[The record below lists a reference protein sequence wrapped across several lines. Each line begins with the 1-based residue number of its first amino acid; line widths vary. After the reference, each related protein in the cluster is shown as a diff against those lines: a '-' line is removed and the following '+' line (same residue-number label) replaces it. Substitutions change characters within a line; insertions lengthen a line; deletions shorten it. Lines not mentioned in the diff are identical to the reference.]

1 MDLTEQPV
9 SVNRVDVVFKSGGLN
24 CAAWLYRPEGDG
36 PSPCV
41 ILAHGFG
48 GIREMRLDAYAS
60 RFARAGLAALAFDYR
75 HFGTSEGE
83 PRQLLD
89 IKLQL
94 ADWAAA
100 IAYAR
105 TLAAIDAERIA
116 LWGTSFSGGHV
127 LQIAAQDKRIA
138 AVVAQV
144 PFVDGFAIM
153 RSDIRANMRLSTAW
167 VKDELRRRQ
176 KKSPYY
182 VKITGAPGTL
192 AAITSPGAETG
203 MRAMV
208 FEDAPWQNSV
218 AGRIFLPVGFYRPV
232 KAVPRV
238 QCPLLICVCDRDLV
252 TPPGPA
258 IKAAR
263 IAPRGELRQYSGTH
277 FDIYVGELFEKAVAD
292 QTAFL
297 TRCLLDAY
305 ER

>member
-1 MDLTEQPV
+1 
-9 SVNRVDVVFKSGGLN
+9 
-24 CAAWLYRPEGDG
+24 
-36 PSPCV
+36 
-41 ILAHGFG
+41 
-48 GIREMRLDAYAS
+48 LDAYAS
-60 RFARAGLAALAFDYR
+60 CFAQAGLAALVFDYR
-75 HFGTSEGE
+75 HCGASEGE

-100 IAYAR
+100 IAFAR
-105 TLAAIDAERIA
+105 ALDGIDAERIA

-127 LQIAAQDKRIA
+127 IELAARDKRVA

-153 RSDIRANMRLSTAW
+153 RSDMLANIRLLAAW
-167 VKDELRRRQ
+167 MKDELRRRQ

-182 VKITGAPGTL
+182 VKIVGAPGAL
-192 AAITSPGAETG
+192 AAITSPGSEAG

-208 FEDAPWQNSV
+208 LEDAPWQDSV
-218 AGRIFLPVGFYRPV
+218 AGRIFFPVGFYRPV
-232 KAVPRV
+232 KVVPRV
-238 QCPLLICVCDRDLV
+238 QCPLLICVCDRDMV

-258 IKAAR
+258 IKAAHK
-263 IAPRGELRQYSGTH
+263 ALHGELRQYAGTH

-297 TRCLLDAY
+297 TRCVLNAHPSM
-305 ER
+305 ESRASM

>member
-1 MDLTEQPV
+1 M
-9 SVNRVDVVFKSGGLN
+9 NRVDVVFKSGGLN

-36 PSPCV
+36 PHPCV

-60 RFARAGLAALAFDYR
+60 RFAQAGLAALVFDYR
-75 HFGTSEGE
+75 HFGASEGE

-94 ADWAAA
+94 ADWTAA
-100 IAYAR
+100 IAFAR
-105 TLAAIDAERIA
+105 ALDRIDAERIT

-127 LQIAAQDKRIA
+127 IELAARDKRVA

-153 RSDIRANMRLSTAW
+153 RSDILANTRLLSAW
-167 VKDELRRRQ
+167 IKDELRRRQ

-182 VKITGAPGTL
+182 VKIVGAPGAL
-192 AAITSPGAETG
+192 AAITSPGSEAG
-203 MRAMV
+203 MHAMV
-208 FEDAPWQNSV
+208 LEDAPWQDSV

-232 KAVPRV
+232 KVVPRV
-238 QCPLLICVCDRDLV
+238 QCPLLICVCDRDMV

-258 IKAAR
+258 IKAAHK
-263 IAPRGELRQYSGTH
+263 APHGELRQYAGTH

-297 TRCLLDAY
+297 TRCMLNVHPSMESRASM
-305 ER
+305 